1 MAANYG
7 LSWQWSF
14 TTPITNLGT
23 WQLATGCQVDGL
35 LEYGRVVGC
44 ANLVGAAG
52 GAVDLILQT
61 NYGRGLGQNGAGS
74 WKEIARFNQ
83 LASGAAALSW
93 TIVLTRG
100 GSGTSTTPTS
110 ANVLDGPVGGY
121 TPVIA
126 VNTVIPQTLGDSLR
140 LLVLPGAGT
149 TAGAA
154 LTFSFDA
161 TP

>member
-7 LSWQWSF
+7 FSWSWSF
-14 TTPITNLGT
+14 TTPITALTT
-23 WQLATGCQVDGL
+23 WQLAAGCLQDGL

-44 ANLVGAAG
+44 ANLIGATG
-52 GAVDLILQT
+52 GTIDLILQT
-61 NYGRGLGQNGAGS
+61 NYGRGLGQTGVGG
-74 WKEIARFNQ
+74 WKEVARWTQ
-83 LASGAAALSW
+83 LAAGGGAASS

-100 GSGTSTTPTS
+100 GSGTSTTPT
-110 ANVLDGPVGGY
+110 ATNLLDGPGGGY

-126 VNTVIPQTLGDSLR
+126 ANTVIPQTLGDALR

-154 LTFSFDA
+154 LTFFFDA
-161 TP
+161 SP